1 MRQQAKGW
9 WTGIVCALSIAAWS
23 PASAATQ
30 DEVRI
35 PVPGTEV
42 VLAATLATPE
52 GDGPWPGVVL
62 VTGAGPQDRDETV
75 AGQRPFRVLS
85 DALVARGIA
94 VLRYDD
100 RGVAASTGQ
109 FATATLFDFAR
120 DAGAAAAYL
129 AKQPGIDA
137 ARVGLVGHSEGGLVA
152 PLVVRQAKGGI
163 AFVVLVASPGRDGE
177 ATFLLQDAAEGRASG
192 VDEAA
197 IQRQAERKHALFA
210 VLKADT
216 DPATHGDA
224 LRTTMRNL
232 PMTDEER
239 AQIAAAG
246 VDLEQVI
253 AQQVALLD
261 NDATRVFLRH
271 DPLPPLRALPVP
283 ALALFA
289 GNDLQVPLDTQMP
302 PVRDALSARTRC
314 TVGDVVV
321 LPGLNHLFQASDT
334 GLPREYASLG
344 MPFVPAAT
352 TRIADW
358 ILSRPAC
365 AQAR

>member
-1 MRQQAKGW
+1 MVGRGAG
-9 WTGIVCALSIAAWS
+9 
-23 PASAATQ
+23 
-30 DEVRI
+30 DRR
-35 PVPGTEV
+35 GT
-42 VLAATLATPE
+42 
-52 GDGPWPGVVL
+52 
-62 VTGAGPQDRDETV
+62 AGPQDRDETV

-100 RGVAASTGQ
+100 RGVAASTGT

-120 DAGAAAAYL
+120 DATAAAAYL
-129 AKQPGIDA
+129 AAQPGIDA
-137 ARVGLVGHSEGGLVA
+137 RRVGLIGHSEGGLVA
-152 PLVVRQAKGGI
+152 PLAVKQAGAGI
-163 AFVVLVASPGRDGE
+163 AFVVLVASPGLDGE

-192 VDEAA
+192 IDAAA

-216 DPATHGDA
+216 DPATHGDT

-261 NDATRVFLRH
+261 NDATRVFLRY

-289 GNDLQVPLDTQMP
+289 GNDLQVPLDAQMP
-302 PVRDALSARTRC
+302 PVREALAARRGC
-314 TVGDVVV
+314 AAGEVVV
-321 LPGLNHLFQASDT
+321 LPGLNHLFQASAT

-344 MPFVPAAT
+344 TPFVADAT

-365 AQAR
+365 TPAR